1 MKQTLK
7 GAIFVIAATL
17 IFGLMGIFVRSL
29 DMPSQ
34 VIVFFSFLTPAVVLF
49 FFFLLNGKPLIVAKR
64 YIWIVAALGAFNI
77 LNNFFYFQAYVNTT
91 ISNAVLTH
99 YTAPIFVALLA
110 PFILKEK
117 IEKITIN
124 ALLLSMVGL
133 IFITYSNKF
142 SFYTKDFIGIAYG
155 TASGIM
161 YALVIV
167 IVKYLS
173 KYLSIYAINTYQSF
187 TGALILLPFVL
198 KAGFPNTPNSLF
210 LLILFG
216 LVFGVIATL
225 LYFAGV
231 KRIKSQHVGILAYTE
246 PIAATIYALIFFFE
260 IPSLNTIIGGV
271 LILFSGYLI
280 IRREK

>member
-110 PFILKEK
+110 PLVLKERL
-117 IEKITIN
+117 EKITI
-124 ALLLSMVGL
+124 A
-133 IFITYSNKF
+133 
-142 SFYTKDFIGIAYG
+142 
-155 TASGIM
+155 
-161 YALVIV
+161 ALVI
-167 IVKYLS
+167 S
-173 KYLSIYAINTYQSF
+173 
-187 TGALILLPFVL
+187 
-198 KAGFPNTPNSLF
+198 
-210 LLILFG
+210 
-216 LVFGVIATL
+216 
-225 LYFAGV
+225 
-231 KRIKSQHVGILAYTE
+231 
-246 PIAATIYALIFFFE
+246 
-260 IPSLNTIIGGV
+260 IIG
-271 LILFSGYLI
+271 L
-280 IRREK
+280 